1 MVEKQLTS
9 IESKGDLGE
18 VKDIPEELDLDFE
31 EISDGELEE
40 EARIR
45 GLGDAL
51 GVDWA
56 SLVEES
62 KAIAREK
69 SISTQTTAK
78 QRWQPHSILLDVGIS
93 HKFAGKTLAYKILS
107 DAQHK
112 LKKERDV
119 ERIREPFENN
129 KPNDG
134 MFKVKEEKLDAGYG
148 DIQEPTVNVTIGLNE
163 IKKED
168 SSLSSIIHPIAC
180 IQIGSR
186 CNIDARKNLIF
197 KATGPFS
204 RALSARSDL
213 QMRRVLC
220 GLPKREIGCFEAVQK
235 MDPAYTT
242 LALSLFQR
250 AIKETK

>member
-1 MVEKQLTS
+1 M
-9 IESKGDLGE
+9 
-18 VKDIPEELDLDFE
+18 KDIPEELDLDFE

-69 SISTQTTAK
+69 SISTQTSAK

-93 HKFAGKTLAYKILS
+93 HKWAGKALAYKILN
-107 DAQHK
+107 DAQLK
-112 LKKERDV
+112 QKKERELEKMQSFKNV
-119 ERIREPFENN
+119 

-134 MFKVKEEKLDAGYG
+134 MVKVKEEKLDADYG
-148 DIQEPTVNVTIGLNE
+148 DIQESTVNVTLSVDE
-163 IKKED
+163 IKKEEN
-168 SSLSSIIHPIAC
+168 SVPYINHPIASV
-180 IQIGSR
+180 QVGNRS
-186 CNIDARKNLIF
+186 NIDARKNLVF

-235 MDPAYTT
+235 TDPAYAT

-250 AIKETK
+250 AIKETN